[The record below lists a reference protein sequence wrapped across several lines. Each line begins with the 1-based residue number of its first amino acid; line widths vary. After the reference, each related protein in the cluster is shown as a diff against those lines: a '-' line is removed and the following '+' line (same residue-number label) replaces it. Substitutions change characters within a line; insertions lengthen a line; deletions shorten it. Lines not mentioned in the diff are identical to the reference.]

1 MRSIAEAIAC
11 VERCSREGTRG
22 PCLCQQV
29 VLGIFGFAEVRVIA
43 GVRVLR

>member
-1 MRSIAEAIAC
+1 MGSIAEAIVR

-29 VLGIFGFAEVRVIA
+29 VLGIFGFAKVSVIA